1 VKERTQREI
10 NVARRSYRSSSANR
24 EGACCDI
31 ARGEAMHYQLE
42 HVAVYCRD
50 INESIKFYE
59 KFFGG
64 SPTAIRK
71 GAAGY
76 GFCFMKIDGAPSIQ
90 LMESESEV
98 GVHHYGFVTDNIEQA
113 AKEFKEKG
121 AQIIRE
127 NRDPSGRLTTI
138 FVKDPNGLE
147 LEIRSPR

>member
-1 VKERTQREI
+1 MR
-10 NVARRSYRSSSANR
+10 
-24 EGACCDI
+24 C
-31 ARGEAMHYQLE
+31 QLE
-42 HVAVYCRD
+42 HVAVYCQD

-90 LMESESEV
+90 LMESSGQT
-98 GVHHYGFVTDNIEQA
+98 GVHHYGFVTDDVEEVA
-113 AKEFKEKG
+113 RDFKEKG
-121 AQIIRE
+121 AAIIRE

-138 FVKDPNGLE
+138 FVKDPNDLE